1 MTAVLNN
8 SDSQGDD
15 PLSKMIAPPPNET
28 LLERDKRL
36 RLEAEAKRISDAID
50 EQLRVEAQKR
60 RKSQEVKLLLLG
72 QSGSGK
78 STLQKQFQLMYAPAT
93 LELER
98 ASWRHVVYI
107 NLIKSIRMMLN
118 ALEHEYDLEI
128 DRESDLLL
136 LVPSLSPSFTSSSSL
151 SPTSASK
158 ATKSLP
164 YQWDDPSASSP
175 SIPSSAKGK
184 GKERETTPTQEDFD
198 SNSIWGSALKLST
211 PVTATAAAA
220 GSSNFSPAWA
230 QQIAT
235 LRLRLAPLLSME
247 DILAHKIG
255 MGVQVAGKE
264 EVFVRTGWQ
273 GIRTKKWST
282 ASATKITAP
291 EPEYIYSSRLSM
303 GSGVSGLGFDTASTT
318 STEIQLEM
326 DQRTELVRQVASLF
340 MNSRGD
346 VETLYSHQAV
356 KSLIKK
362 RKLRLEESS
371 TYFLA
376 NLERISV
383 SDYMPTDDDILHA
396 RLRTMGVVEHYF
408 EVPVNGGSKMY
419 GWRLYD
425 VGGARGQRPTWV
437 PYFEDATA
445 IIFLA
450 PISAFD
456 QYLEED
462 QRTNRVDDSLQLFT
476 LICSNPLLK
485 NCHLV
490 LFLNKTD
497 VLQKKLEMGVKVK
510 KYITSYGDR
519 PNDYEHV
526 SNYFLAHFKQVH
538 RKNNLDTKRELY
550 THLTSVVDTRS
561 TRQIIVNVRDAIFR
575 DHLKESSML

>member
-8 SDSQGDD
+8 SDPHGDD

-50 EQLRVEAQKR
+50 EQLRVEAQKK
-60 RKSQEVKLLLLG
+60 RKSPEVKLLLLG

-93 LELER
+93 LEMER
-98 ASWRHVVYI
+98 SSWRHVVYI
-107 NLIKSIRMMLN
+107 NLIKSVRTMLDS
-118 ALEHEYDLEI
+118 LDHEYDLEI
-128 DRESDLLL
+128 DREADLLL
-136 LVPSLSPSFTSSSSL
+136 QSPSLSPSFASL
-151 SPTSASK
+151 SSPTSK
-158 ATKSLP
+158 ATKLLP
-164 YQWDDPSASSP
+164 YQWDDPSSLPSP
-175 SIPSSAKGK
+175 IPSSAKGK
-184 GKERETTPTQEDFD
+184 GKERETTPTQEEFD
-198 SNSIWGSALKLST
+198 SGSMGRAGVAKLST
-211 PVTATAAAA
+211 SPSMIAAAA
-220 GSSNFSPAWA
+220 GSGQFSPAWA

-235 LRLRLAPLLSME
+235 LRLRLTPLLSME
-247 DILAHKIG
+247 EVLARKIG
-255 MGVQVAGKE
+255 MGVQVAPGKE
-264 EVFVRTGWQ
+264 EVFVRKGWQ

-282 ASATKITAP
+282 ASASSASSASSTSTTTPVPSSKIPIP

-303 GSGVSGLGFDTASTT
+303 GSGVSGFGFDTASTT
-318 STEIQLEM
+318 STEIQIEL
-326 DQRTELVRQVASLF
+326 DQRTELVRQVSTLF
-340 MNSRGD
+340 MSLRGD
-346 VETLYSHQAV
+346 VETLYAHPAV
-356 KSLIKK
+356 KTLIKK

-371 TYFLA
+371 TFFLA
-376 NLERISV
+376 NLERISA
-383 SDYMPTDDDILHA
+383 SDYMPMDDDILHA
-396 RLRTMGVVEHYF
+396 RLRTMGVVEHSF

-419 GWRLYD
+419 PWRLYD

-497 VLQKKLEMGVKVK
+497 ILKKKLEAGVKVK

-526 SNYFLAHFKQVH
+526 SNYFLAHFRQVH
-538 RKNNLDTKRELY
+538 RKNNVDTKRELY

-561 TRQIIVNVRDAIFR
+561 TRQIIVN
-575 DHLKESSML
+575 

>member
-1 MTAVLNN
+1 MEEVL
-8 SDSQGDD
+8 
-15 PLSKMIAPPPNET
+15 A
-28 LLERDKRL
+28 R
-36 RLEAEAKRISDAID
+36 
-50 EQLRVEAQKR
+50 
-60 RKSQEVKLLLLG
+60 
-72 QSGSGK
+72 
-78 STLQKQFQLMYAPAT
+78 
-93 LELER
+93 
-98 ASWRHVVYI
+98 
-107 NLIKSIRMMLN
+107 
-118 ALEHEYDLEI
+118 
-128 DRESDLLL
+128 
-136 LVPSLSPSFTSSSSL
+136 
-151 SPTSASK
+151 
-158 ATKSLP
+158 
-164 YQWDDPSASSP
+164 
-175 SIPSSAKGK
+175 
-184 GKERETTPTQEDFD
+184 
-198 SNSIWGSALKLST
+198 
-211 PVTATAAAA
+211 
-220 GSSNFSPAWA
+220 
-230 QQIAT
+230 
-235 LRLRLAPLLSME
+235 
-247 DILAHKIG
+247 KIG
-255 MGVQVAGKE
+255 MGVQVAPGKE
-264 EVFVRTGWQ
+264 EVFVRKGWQ

-282 ASATKITAP
+282 ASAASTSSTSTPVPSTKNKSKIPVP
-291 EPEYIYSSRLSM
+291 EPEFLYSSRLSM

-326 DQRTELVRQVASLF
+326 DQRIELVRQVANLF
-340 MNSRGD
+340 MSLRGD
-346 VETLYSHQAV
+346 VETLYAHPAV

-371 TYFLA
+371 TFFLA
-376 NLERISV
+376 DLERIAV

-396 RLRTMGVVEHYF
+396 RLRTMGVVEHCF

-419 GWRLYD
+419 PWRLYD

-497 VLQKKLEMGVKVK
+497 VLQKKLEAGVKVK

-538 RKNNLDTKRELY
+538 RKNNVDTKRELY

>member
-8 SDSQGDD
+8 SDSHGDD

-50 EQLRVEAQKR
+50 EQLRAEAQKK

-93 LELER
+93 LDMER
-98 ASWRHVVYI
+98 SSWRHVVYI
-107 NLIKSIRMMLN
+107 NLIKSIRTMLDS
-118 ALEHEYDLEI
+118 LEHEYDLEI

-136 LVPSLSPSFTSSSSL
+136 SPSLSASFTSLS
-151 SPTSASK
+151 SPTSK
-158 ATKSLP
+158 ATKSLFP
-164 YQWDDPSASSP
+164 YQWDDPSSP

-184 GKERETTPTQEDFD
+184 GKERETTPTQEEFD
-198 SNSIWGSALKLST
+198 SGSMGRAAIAKLST
-211 PVTATAAAA
+211 TPSVVVAST
-220 GSSNFSPAWA
+220 GSAHLSPAWA

-247 DILAHKIG
+247 EVLAHKIG
-255 MGVQVAGKE
+255 MGVQVGGKE
-264 EVFVRTGWQ
+264 EVFVRKGWQ

-282 ASATKITAP
+282 ASAASV
-291 EPEYIYSSRLSM
+291 SSS
-303 GSGVSGLGFDTASTT
+303 T
-318 STEIQLEM
+318 STATPM

-340 MNSRGD
+340 MNSRED
-346 VETLYSHQAV
+346 VETLYAHQAV

-371 TYFLA
+371 TFFLA
-376 NLERISV
+376 NLERIAV

-396 RLRTMGVVEHYF
+396 RLRTMGVVEHHF

-419 GWRLYD
+419 PWRLYD

-497 VLQKKLEMGVKVK
+497 VLQKKLEAGVRVK
-510 KYITSYGDR
+510 KYITSYGGR

-538 RKNNLDTKRELY
+538 RKNNVDTKRELY